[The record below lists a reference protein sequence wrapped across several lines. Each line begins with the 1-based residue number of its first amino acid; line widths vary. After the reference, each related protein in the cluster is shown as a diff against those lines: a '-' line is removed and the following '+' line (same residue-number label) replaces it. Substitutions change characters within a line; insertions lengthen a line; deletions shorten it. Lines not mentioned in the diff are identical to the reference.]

1 VTFDQRRGQTIE
13 HTGPGGRLEAPWR
26 VELEGGRMMIDALA
40 VFLRIGRLRLR
51 LPRLLSAGVR
61 AIQTTDSATPD
72 QIHIDLSVHNP
83 LLGPVFGYEGT
94 FRVERRP
101 KT

>member
-1 VTFDQRRGQTIE
+1 
-13 HTGPGGRLEAPWR
+13 
-26 VELEGGRMMIDALA
+26 MMIDAPD
-40 VFLRIGRLRLR
+40 VSVRIGRVRVP
-51 LPRLLSAGVR
+51 LPRLLSVGAR

-72 QIHIDLSVHNP
+72 QIHIDLSLQNP
-83 LLGPVFGYEGT
+83 LLGAVFGYEGT